1 MYLHRTRNLCLRFDS
16 APSAFAGLDADQ
28 ERINANHGF
37 ACWSDASWGGKAPV
51 AHLIYIP
58 EQLKET

>member
-1 MYLHRTRNLCLRFDS
+1 MMES
-16 APSAFAGLDADQ
+16 AAGTVGARAHTARAGLY
-28 ERINANHGF
+28 G
-37 ACWSDASWGGKAPV
+37 SWGGKAPV